1 MSAPCEYLE
10 YEVHLTSQDIKE
22 EPADDVIVIEDN
34 KDPSHE
40 TSASCSRIETDV
52 KMTQTPLD
60 GELVGPKRKLE
71 PDEGNG
77 KPSKVLK
84 TEDGDIKIESDT
96 ETVAYSVVLK
106 KAENVEVKEEVTT
119 ESASNQP
126 ETSNRDGV
134 DVKVEIK
141 DEDEEDDDFHVVAE
155 WKSSDENKDKESV
168 DESQKSDEN
177 VTDMKCPTPGCDGSG
192 HITGLY
198 SHHRSLSGCPKKGSV
213 PPEIVAMHENLARC
227 PTPGCTGKGHVNAN
241 RTTHRSLSGCPIAA
255 MGKLV
260 QTTQQ
265 TAKKSGLHLV
275 LLPKDDDPSK
285 AVLAACNEKEL
296 IRLAAQKCTSGE
308 NDSDRVLRPMILT
321 KQLEL
326 GTDLSS
332 LVSQQTPRNN
342 LAKELEKYNQL
353 DAGSVSGSKGEEP
366 AAVPVVKVPKREPI
380 RPSILRRPTYKKSE
394 SKPST
399 SDEGTSTSPN
409 ILNRKGA
416 KQLSFTRLGD
426 LSAESSRDSADIE
439 SVSSETEG
447 KNSSNC
453 PYPGCDGS
461 GHVTG
466 NYTSHRSLSGCPLAD
481 RATVQANQVEM
492 KCPTPGCDG
501 SGHVTGN
508 YASHRSLSG
517 CPRAAKLK
525 RVIGRES
532 GMEEETLRCPIPGCD
547 GTGHVTGKYLS
558 HRSASGCP
566 LANKHKIQR
575 QLLASLDGQDPDLA
589 KSLKMDGVVCPTPG
603 CDGSGHSNGSFLS
616 HRSLSGCPRATSA
629 MKKAKLSPAELTNIH
644 CKLQNG
650 EDLENDE
657 ELLQTETDIRDLKK
671 TNTDLESEM
680 IKMRSE
686 VSSLENHVLQQE
698 KENNEIEEQNKH
710 LENYLDVLKKESISL
725 LSKLNIPHFNP
736 ALVTDENLEA
746 CIQQIQKLCSSQRD
760 KGSSYYNA
768 VSIGAS
774 EIQVA

>member
-1 MSAPCEYLE
+1 MTQITGVEEQSGGQKRKIGNDSENVAPAKILKLEECEIQSNEDLDPK
-10 YEVHLTSQDIKE
+10 TDIKL
-22 EPADDVIVIEDN
+22 
-34 KDPSHE
+34 
-40 TSASCSRIETDV
+40 ETDNCDAV
-52 KMTQTPLD
+52 M
-60 GELVGPKRKLE
+60 
-71 PDEGNG
+71 
-77 KPSKVLK
+77 
-84 TEDGDIKIESDT
+84 
-96 ETVAYSVVLK
+96 YSVVLK
-106 KAENVEVKEEVTT
+106 ST
-119 ESASNQP
+119 ESEENA
-126 ETSNRDGV
+126 E
-134 DVKVEIK
+134 VKVETDLETTSEFGNKGVDQNTGGMEVKVEVK
-141 DEDEEDDDFHVVAE
+141 DEDEEDEDFQVVAE
-155 WKSSDENKDKESV
+155 WKSSGVQTEQADDTDS
-168 DESQKSDEN
+168 SKSDEN
-177 VTDMKCPTPGCDGSG
+177 LTNSDLKCPTPGCDGSG

-198 SHHRSLSGCPKKGSV
+198 SHHRSLSGCPKKSSV
-213 PPEIVAMHENLARC
+213 PPEILALHESLASRFMRC
-227 PTPGCTGKGHVNAN
+227 PTPGCTGKGHVNAS

-296 IRLAAQKCTSGE
+296 IRLAAQKCSTSAM

-332 LVSQQTPRNN
+332 LVSQQTPRSN

-353 DAGSVSGSKGEEP
+353 EAAGSVPRREEKEP
-366 AAVPVVKVPKREPI
+366 SPPPVVKVPKREPV
-380 RPSILRRPTYKKSE
+380 RPSILRRPGAKKSD
-394 SKPST
+394 SKPSDDG
-399 SDEGTSTSPN
+399 SSSASS

-416 KQLSFTRLGD
+416 KVPSFTRCGD
-426 LSAESSRDSADIE
+426 LSAESSRDSEDVE
-439 SVSSETEG
+439 SVSSETEE

-589 KSLKMDGVVCPTPG
+589 KSLKLDGVVCPTPG

-616 HRSLSGCPRATSA
+616 HRSLSGCPRATTA
-629 MKKAKLSPAELTNIH
+629 MKKAKLSPVELTNIH
-644 CKLQNG
+644 YKLQNG

-657 ELLQTETDIRDLKK
+657 ELLQIEDDIQELKK
-671 TNTDLESEM
+671 QNTDLESEM

-698 KENNEIEEQNKH
+698 KENNEMEEQNTR
-710 LENYLDVLKKESISL
+710 LEDYLDVLKKESIAL

-746 CIQQIQKLCSSQRD
+746 CIKQIQNLCSSQS
-760 KGSSYYNA
+760 GGGGGGANYYSA